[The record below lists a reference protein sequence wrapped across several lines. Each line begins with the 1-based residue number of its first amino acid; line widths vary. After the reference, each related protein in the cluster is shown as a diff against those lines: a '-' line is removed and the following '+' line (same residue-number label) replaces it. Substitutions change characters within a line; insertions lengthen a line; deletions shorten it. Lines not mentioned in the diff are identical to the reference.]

1 MSVEQVA
8 RQVKADLL
16 QMLQE
21 TVTLPRDYQEGV
33 KIPAHRADRVQ
44 KAILE
49 NINKILEGAF
59 QAIEDET
66 RKEFAEIHGNN
77 FLRKKAL
84 EKEFNDAKTKA
95 RKDLYKKLALVLH
108 QDRLQHD
115 QALRPYF
122 DYTGL
127 EIRVPFQL
135 LSAFENKSNLI
146 DEIAKDPISGFASS
160 IKYFLNAFK
169 YIFNAKYRYPQPLKG
184 FAIAVDGA
192 IAVVALLTSLLYLI
206 PFGMIH
212 GLTSLMRSAAAGFA
226 NLVTSSKLDKVA
238 KDYRNDPVNFVAAET
253 QYLEKVRSTMLLTV
267 ELIAMQKAEWDEMEA
282 RGIRVERT
290 ALPDIT
296 VEQVRAMTREQL
308 RQQVFGE
315 KMRKAMEERAFETM
329 MAQAYGRP
337 APEIT
342 EEEINRLIDEDIRN
356 EYLSSTGFTR
366 VKHTAQAFGRA
377 VFGPLPEGFGNKL
390 LSIFVTRP
398 LQLALSPFAVAAAAF
413 AETLRYA
420 NVAML
425 LGVITAGAL
434 AYTAFNIMISLPVLV
449 VDGIAAIGRAL
460 TSGCSSKEEPDVEK
474 GFGHSH
480 SKMPGFG
487 PKNETGHTQSSQQ
500 RYGYDGQSSYSS
512 VHSQPSDRR
521 PSSRPAIEAGGPRTA
536 PGYTS

>member
-1 MSVEQVA
+1 MSVEQIA
-8 RQVKADLL
+8 KQAKANLS

-21 TVTLPRDYQEGV
+21 TVTLPGNYTEGM
-33 KIPAHRADRVQ
+33 KIPDHRVQSTQ
-44 KAILE
+44 KAILD
-49 NINKILEGAF
+49 NINNIFDGAF
-59 QAIEDET
+59 QAIEEET
-66 RKEFAEIHGNN
+66 RKEFAEIHGDN

-84 EKEFNDAKTKA
+84 AEDFDNAKTKA
-95 RKDLYKKLALVLH
+95 RKDLYKKLALTLH
-108 QDRLQHD
+108 PDRLQHD
-115 QALRPYF
+115 NALRPYF

-127 EIRVPFQL
+127 EIQVPFQL
-135 LSAFENKSNLI
+135 LKAFENNTNLI
-146 DEIAKDPISGFASS
+146 NEMAKDPISGFASS

-206 PFGMIH
+206 PFGMVH

-226 NLVTSSKLDKVA
+226 NLVTSRKLDKVA
-238 KDYRNDPVNFVAAET
+238 EDYRNDPVNFVAAET

-390 LSIFVTRP
+390 LSIFVARP
-398 LQLALSPFAVAAAAF
+398 LQLALSPFAVAASAF

-425 LGVITAGAL
+425 LGVVTAGAL

-460 TSGCSSKEEPDVEK
+460 TSGCSTKEEPDVEE

-487 PKNETGHTQSSQQ
+487 AKKDAGNTQSSQQ
-500 RYGYDGQSSYSS
+500 RYGYNGESSHGS

-521 PSSRPAIEAGGPRTA
+521 PTTRPVIEVGGPRTA

>member
-1 MSVEQVA
+1 MSVEQIA
-8 RQVKADLL
+8 KQAKTNLL

-21 TVTLPRDYQEGV
+21 TITLPENYTEGM
-33 KIPAHRADRVQ
+33 KIPDLRLQSTQ
-44 KAILE
+44 KAILD
-49 NINKILEGAF
+49 NINNILDGAF
-59 QAIEDET
+59 QAIEEVT

-77 FLRKKAL
+77 FLRKKGM

-95 RKDLYKKLALVLH
+95 RKDLYKKLALTLH
-108 QDRLQHD
+108 PDRLQHD
-115 QALRPYF
+115 RALRSYF

-127 EIRVPFQL
+127 EIQAPFQL
-135 LSAFENKSNLI
+135 LKAFENNTNLI
-146 DEIAKDPISGFASS
+146 NEMAKDPISGFTAA
-160 IKYFLNAFK
+160 IKYFLDAFK

-192 IAVVALLTSLLYLI
+192 IAVVVLLTSVLYLI

-212 GLTSLMRSAAAGFA
+212 GLSSLMRSAAAGFS
-226 NLVTSSKLDKVA
+226 NLVTSNKLDKVA
-238 KDYRNDPVNFVAAET
+238 EDYRNDPVNFVAAET
-253 QYLEKVRSTMLLTV
+253 QYLEKVRSTMILAV
-267 ELIAMQKAEWDEMEA
+267 ELMAIQKAEWDKMEA
-282 RGIRVERT
+282 QGLRPERT
-290 ALPDIT
+290 ALPNIT
-296 VEQVRAMTREQL
+296 VEEVRAMTREQL
-308 RQQVFGE
+308 RQHVFAQKMQEAQMQMAFSEMTRNLRGEAPQV
-315 KMRKAMEERAFETM
+315 
-329 MAQAYGRP
+329 
-337 APEIT
+337 T
-342 EEEINRLIDEDIRN
+342 EEFVNQLIDEDIRN

-390 LSIFVTRP
+390 LSIFVARP
-398 LQLALSPFAVAAAAF
+398 LQLALSPFAVAASAF

-425 LGVITAGAL
+425 LGVVTAGAL

-487 PKNETGHTQSSQQ
+487 PRNETGHTQSSKQ
-500 RYGYDGQSSYSS
+500 RYGYDGESSYGS

-521 PSSRPAIEAGGPRTA
+521 PAPRQQIEVEGPSSGCTV
-536 PGYTS
+536 S